1 MKFTRLLAILT
12 ALILSACAGQTAQK
26 VESAAGETAATG
38 AVVSNA
44 TAPAEATPARS
55 FAFLEE
61 GETLTTTASGLQ
73 YVITAAGNGETPQP
87 GNIVRVHYTGR
98 FSDGN
103 VFDSSYDREKPL
115 QFVVGMGQVIP
126 GWDEGI
132 QLLKAGSKAKF
143 VVPPELAYGEKGVGE
158 DIPPNSTL
166 YFEVELLEVLPP
178 NNEPPTKVAESD
190 YITTEIGLKYYDIK
204 AGDGDSPRR
213 GEMPLVH
220 YTAWLEDGTRFDS
233 TRDRGTPM
241 HFTLGVEQVIPGF
254 EEGIL
259 SMNVGG
265 KRQLVIPPDLA
276 FGEKGA
282 GDLIPPNATLIYEVE
297 LIAISDY
304 HP

>member
-1 MKFTRLLAILT
+1 MKVSRFLPVLLAI
-12 ALILSACAGQTAQK
+12 ILAACGGQAAQTA
-26 VESAAGETAATG
+26 EPATNENAAKDVA
-38 AVVSNA
+38 VSN
-44 TAPAEATPARS
+44 TTLPAEATPTRS

-73 YVITAAGNGETPQP
+73 YVIIEEGSGKTPKP

-126 GWDEGI
+126 GWDEAI
-132 QLLKAGSKAKF
+132 QLLKAGGKAKL
-143 VVPPELAYGEKGVGE
+143 VIPPNLAYGEKGVGE

-178 NNEPPTKVAESD
+178 SNEPPTKVAKSD
-190 YITTEIGLKYYDIK
+190 YVTTESGLKYYDIK
-204 AGDGDSPRR
+204 VGDGDSPRR

-254 EEGIL
+254 EEGVL

-265 KRQLVIPPDLA
+265 KRQLVIPPNLA
-276 FGEKGA
+276 FGEEGA